1 MNLPRIKLVFAKDWK
16 ELRRS
21 RQAVLPMLI
30 VPLVFVVLLP
40 AVFVLT
46 AGQMVADPSKAD
58 MLKNLPQ
65 FALPA
70 GLNEEQSILYLMLIL
85 LLGPLFLLI
94 PVMMASIIAASSFA
108 GEKER
113 KTIEGL
119 LYTPLTDQELVLG
132 KIAVCFIPAVLI
144 SWLCFGIYGVVA
156 NALAYPFFGRLI
168 FPTASWVAMIFWLA
182 PGLSFLSLALV
193 VAVSQ
198 RAAGVWEAQQIS
210 ALLLLPIIGLVIS
223 QTQGIFV
230 LTVPLIL
237 LAGLVIYVLDVF
249 IYRWLVRRLNRERI
263 VTKLV

>member
-1 MNLPRIKLVFAKDWK
+1 MNLFRIKLVFAKDWM

-21 RQAVLPMLI
+21 RQAVLPMLL

-40 AVFVLT
+40 VVVVIST
-46 AGQMVADPSKAD
+46 GQMAVDPNQAA
-58 MLKNLPQ
+58 MLKRLPPV
-65 FALPA
+65 ALPA
-70 GLNEEQSILYLMLIL
+70 GLNEEQAVLYMMLIIF
-85 LLGPLFLLI
+85 LGPLFLLI
-94 PVMMASIIAASSFA
+94 PVMMAGIIAASSFA

-144 SWLCFGIYGVVA
+144 SWLCFVIYGVVA

-210 ALLLLPIIGLVIS
+210 ALLVLPVIALVIS
-223 QTQGIFV
+223 QMQGIFV

-237 LAGLVIYVLDVF
+237 LVGLVIYVLDVF
-249 IYRWLVRRLNRERI
+249 LYRWLVRRLHRERM
-263 VTKLV
+263 VMTLL

>member
-1 MNLPRIKLVFAKDWK
+1 
-16 ELRRS
+16 
-21 RQAVLPMLI
+21 
-30 VPLVFVVLLP
+30 
-40 AVFVLT
+40 
-46 AGQMVADPSKAD
+46 
-58 MLKNLPQ
+58 
-65 FALPA
+65 
-70 GLNEEQSILYLMLIL
+70 
-85 LLGPLFLLI
+85 
-94 PVMMASIIAASSFA
+94 MMASIIAASSFA